1 MRAVIIVKL
10 ALREGQAIA
19 GTIVGQNSANKWRN
33 ALRILNR
40 LPILTFLAASFL
52 AACAQGSAPV
62 ASQVSPP
69 VPASPATTQT
79 AGITGTQ
86 PGCTVVSRQPTPD
99 PTEQALIPPVV
110 EGDWIKGA
118 ENAQITLLEYSDF
131 Q

>member
-1 MRAVIIVKL
+1 MSAVTLVKL
-10 ALREGQAIA
+10 ALREGQDIA

-40 LPILTFLAASFL
+40 LPIFTLLAAGLL
-52 AACAQGSAPV
+52 AACARGTAPV
-62 ASQVSPP
+62 TSQVSPQA
-69 VPASPATTQT
+69 PASPVATQT
-79 AGITGTQ
+79 VGIPGAQ

-99 PTEQALIPPVV
+99 PTEQALIPPVG